1 MLVVANKPW
10 PYRNVSAGRNDDNGY
25 DHYSQTSRTPENG
38 FAVCVL
44 FALAPPGSQ
53 PGSST
58 LVEVGIVNG
67 RADAPHLQRAVSVLP
82 IDDLAGGGIKL
93 DCPTWVAPILFP
105 EDVDGSFW
113 IGALLAAGR
122 QGLYWTSA

>member
-10 PYRNVSAGRNDDNGY
+10 PYRNVSAGRNNDH
-25 DHYSQTSRTPENG
+25 DHYSQTSHARENG

-53 PGSST
+53 PGSSA
-58 LVEVGIVNG
+58 LLEVGIVNG
-67 RADAPHLQRAVSVLP
+67 RTDAPHLQRAVSVLP

-93 DCPTWVAPILFP
+93 DCPTRVAPILFP
-105 EDVDGSFW
+105 EDVDGAF
-113 IGALLAAGR
+113 G
-122 QGLYWTSA
+122 